1 MLSARPIQLLLDTTY
16 LRAFKLN
23 SSINIYTQFGLDI
36 GVLPSYGIFGISVS
50 ISQDG
55 TTFAVGAAIKG
66 PYSYTKD
73 NMTIL
78 TDNFPAGHIRVFK
91 EVSTLSSY
99 AQVGSDIYGERYLD
113 ILDSSMLSARRRV
126 IKMRIVPVY
135 TSTFLYQHVRH
146 HHVDQQCH
154 YYLPL
159 FAVLLVFI
167 AILHTRTQKT
177 AVSCAD
183 FSIYCL
189 IKNNCTLLL
198 AILFLCFIA
207 SYAYF
212 QHFCI
217 TYCSQKSK

>member
-1 MLSARPIQLLLDTTY
+1 MYVYTRTLIQGSIILYNLDWISLVSLSMSGDGSTFVVGSPDPATTGHNIANPGHV
-16 LRAFKLN
+16 RAFKL
-23 SSINIYTQFGLDI
+23 SLSINIYTQFGLDI

-113 ILDSSMLSARRRV
+113 IFGS
-126 IKMRIVPVY
+126 
-135 TSTFLYQHVRH
+135 
-146 HHVDQQCH
+146 
-154 YYLPL
+154 
-159 FAVLLVFI
+159 
-167 AILHTRTQKT
+167 
-177 AVSCAD
+177 
-183 FSIYCL
+183 
-189 IKNNCTLLL
+189 
-198 AILFLCFIA
+198 
-207 SYAYF
+207 
-212 QHFCI
+212 
-217 TYCSQKSK
+217 

>member
-78 TDNFPAGHIRVFK
+78 TDNFPTGHIRVFK

-113 ILDSSMLSARRRV
+113 IFGSSILSARRRV

-146 HHVDQQCH
+146 HHVDQ
-154 YYLPL
+154 
-159 FAVLLVFI
+159 
-167 AILHTRTQKT
+167 
-177 AVSCAD
+177 
-183 FSIYCL
+183 
-189 IKNNCTLLL
+189 
-198 AILFLCFIA
+198 
-207 SYAYF
+207 
-212 QHFCI
+212 
-217 TYCSQKSK
+217 